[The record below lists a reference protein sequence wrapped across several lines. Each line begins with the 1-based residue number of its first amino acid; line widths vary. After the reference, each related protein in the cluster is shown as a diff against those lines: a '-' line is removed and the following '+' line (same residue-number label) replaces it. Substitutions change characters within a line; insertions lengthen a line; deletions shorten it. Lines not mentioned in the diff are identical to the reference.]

1 VPLSFVER
9 PDLHYRSAPCV
20 FFDCD
25 GVIFDSNGMKLAA
38 LRHALSPYPLA
49 ALESMERFW
58 AENGGMSRYKK
69 LEYFFRELV
78 PVSDVAE
85 SVHAAAA
92 RFGEFA
98 SRSYDAI
105 EPLPEALSLVRD
117 TGKSRAFAVSG
128 TDEAEL
134 QAAFERKRLTPL
146 FTEVRG
152 SPTTKLDHVRRI
164 LTERGAP
171 PATALFI
178 GDGGGDYQV
187 CRTLG
192 MPFIYLNQY
201 SEWTG
206 AAETLANAPATL
218 WVETWSALL
227 ALLDVRHSER
237 AAI

>member
-1 VPLSFVER
+1 VPLPFVER

-25 GVIFDSNGMKLAA
+25 GVIFDSNGMKLEALRYALSSYPRAA
-38 LRHALSPYPLA
+38 LAR
-49 ALESMERFW
+49 MELFW

-78 PVSDVAE
+78 PTSDVAE
-85 SVHAAAA
+85 SVRAAAA
-92 RFGEFA
+92 RFGEFS

-105 EPLPEALSLVRD
+105 EALPEALALVRD
-117 TGKSRAFAVSG
+117 AGKSRSYAVSG

-134 QAAFERKRLTPL
+134 QTAFARKNLTAL
-146 FTEVRG
+146 FAEVRG

-164 LTERGAP
+164 LAGRAAP
-171 PATALFI
+171 PGTALFI
-178 GDGGGDYQV
+178 GDGGGDYDV

-192 MPFIYLNQY
+192 VPFIYLNQY

-206 AAETLANAPATL
+206 AAEALAEAPATL
-218 WVETWSALL
+218 RAETWSELL
-227 ALLDVRHSER
+227 ALLGVER
-237 AAI
+237 